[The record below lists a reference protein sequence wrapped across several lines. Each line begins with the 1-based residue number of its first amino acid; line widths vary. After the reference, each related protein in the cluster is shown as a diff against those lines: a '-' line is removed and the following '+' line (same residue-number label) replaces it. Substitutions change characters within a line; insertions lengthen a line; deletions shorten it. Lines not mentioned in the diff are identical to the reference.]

1 MSNLPSINEKELLP
15 YFDRVDIIEQTIEQ
29 IKKDFDPFRLEIQS
43 PDGDE
48 NFYQRLFS
56 QVEPFILKLIKDN
69 YRELLQVLYRIDV
82 NEKKIS
88 ESVNNSSAAGLSS
101 EIARLVIFRELQK
114 VVIRNY
120 YKS

>member
-48 NFYQRLFS
+48 NVYQRLFS